1 MGKRPSITKVAQ
13 KYKRS
18 FLIKRDS
25 ASEACSTA
33 KALSSF
39 YSLQFH
45 KCLANFLLLL
55 QLRFDGSRPQL
66 LPSNTISAEKVLLLP
81 VSAVSSTSS
90 HIMKNIRASA
100 SDEDATEDAKASR
113 GQQRWRQRNSFYCLD
128 MRQGKAI
135 RVKME
140 WLGNASLGTLHNANI
155 IQEWPLLCIIIILGL
170 SKTPPK
176 SNCILK
182 GSWPL
187 SQLLLRWWCL
197 PFFFLPTKLTS
208 QLLFQGARN
217 RLESLCKKNFCFFVR
232 CSAITWMQ
240 FPICFVVL
248 KEDFK
253 WLIHEVA
260 NARAA
265 Q

>member
-1 MGKRPSITKVAQ
+1 
-13 KYKRS
+13 
-18 FLIKRDS
+18 
-25 ASEACSTA
+25 
-33 KALSSF
+33 
-39 YSLQFH
+39 
-45 KCLANFLLLL
+45 
-55 QLRFDGSRPQL
+55 
-66 LPSNTISAEKVLLLP
+66 
-81 VSAVSSTSS
+81 
-90 HIMKNIRASA
+90 MKNIRASA
-100 SDEDATEDAKASR
+100 KDEDEDAKARR
-113 GQQRWRQRNSFYCLD
+113 GQQRWQRNSFYCLD

-140 WLGNASLGTLHNANI
+140 WLGNASHGTLHNANI

-217 RLESLCKKNFCFFVR
+217 RLESLCKKTFVSSFAVQLLLG
-232 CSAITWMQ
+232 CS
-240 FPICFVVL
+240 FPFVL
-248 KEDFK
+248 
-253 WLIHEVA
+253 LY
-260 NARAA
+260 
-265 Q
+265 